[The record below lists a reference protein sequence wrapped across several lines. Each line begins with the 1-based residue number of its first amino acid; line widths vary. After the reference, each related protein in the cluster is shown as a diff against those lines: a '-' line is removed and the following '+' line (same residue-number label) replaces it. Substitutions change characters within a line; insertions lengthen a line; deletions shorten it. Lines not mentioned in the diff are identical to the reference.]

1 MITLLQTSAGNASE
15 SGDDDKI
22 LYASVQSHK
31 KNKDTKKPEEDEIQY
46 ASITVH
52 QPATEAKWD
61 IIISVFTFMT
71 LCGLYLI

>member
-31 KNKDTKKPEEDEIQY
+31 KTKDTKKPAEDEIQY
-46 ASITVH
+46 ASVTIH
-52 QPATEAKWD
+52 QPATEAK
-61 IIISVFTFMT
+61 
-71 LCGLYLI
+71 